1 MLVLGAFRGNSR
13 ISEFELPD
21 LSDIEGLEEKAGL
34 LRNLWNLGEAPIENA
49 VELLESKGFVISDL
63 TFSSEKIDAFSQ
75 RVTVE
80 FQNGVKNYYVIVLGS
95 NKSLFTEGN
104 LMSYTNWRISFN
116 MKTLII
122 LKMKTMMYIRK

>member
-1 MLVLGAFRGNSR
+1 M
-13 ISEFELPD
+13 
-21 LSDIEGLEEKAGL
+21 SDIEGLEEKAGL

-95 NKSLFTEGN
+95 NKKSFTEGN